1 MEGKKHR
8 KSRRKQKNR
17 EGAVLVLGA
26 VLVILLIAAAVVIIL
41 KISSGGKSRE
51 TGNLAESVSES
62 TEAEEDTESIPESE
76 ESRETESENPES
88 LPEEPQAAV
97 AAEVGSMEDEGDPQ
111 KSSNASG
118 QGNGASVSITTDTLK
133 PTEGE
138 TAEMTLGI
146 DVSKYQ
152 GGNIDWSAVK
162 AAGIDFAI
170 VRVGYRTK
178 ATGIIYE
185 DPAAR
190 YNIQEAQK
198 NGIKVGAYFFSSA
211 VTEQEAREE
220 ASWVADFI
228 SRYKITYPV
237 AYNCEDF
244 KSEDSRQY
252 GLDKTVRT
260 GIASAFLDSIQAAG
274 YTPMFYASRNEMEGN
289 ADWDMDV
296 LGSKYKVWVSQY
308 PEKPFP
314 DTPSATYSGRHDM
327 WQYTSQGQVAG
338 IGKKVDVNV
347 AYFGY
352 SKEAEAKDSTPAEV
366 VEANPEVGITFTEV
380 QETVT
385 AKIETNL
392 RTAPT
397 TADGSQ
403 VVAKLVNGQTATRT
417 GVGNNG
423 WSRLEYNGQKVYAV
437 SSFLTADL
445 TYQAPAEE
453 KPAPSQTYEPVN
465 ETVTAKDTTN
475 LRTEPSTASQDTI
488 AVTIH
493 FGDTVN
499 RVGIGSNGWSQINY
513 NGQILYAVTSYLTT
527 DLNYKSSTTPTPD
540 NPEAGITF
548 TPVNDVVTAKS
559 ETNLRTVPSTDSPDT
574 VIGVLHNGEAAV
586 RTGIGSNG
594 WSRLEVGGQTVY
606 AVTNYLTG
614 AQCRKSDRHL
624 TYF

>member
-8 KSRRKQKNR
+8 KSRRKQKDR

-51 TGNLAESVSES
+51 TGNFTESVSES
-62 TEAEEDTESIPESE
+62 SEAGEDTESIPESE

-88 LPEEPQAAV
+88 LPEEPQTAV

-228 SRYKITYPV
+228 SKYKITYP
-237 AYNCEDF
+237 DF
-244 KSEDSRQY
+244 KSEDSKQY

-314 DTPSATYSGRHDM
+314 DTPSSTYSGRHDM

-338 IGKKVDVNV
+338 ISKKVDVNV

-453 KPAPSQTYEPVN
+453 KPAPIQTYEPVN

-488 AVTIH
+488 AATIH

-614 AQCRKSDRHL
+614 AQ
-624 TYF
+624 